1 MYAFEMASYA
11 KLHNVNSEESPTI
24 LMRNDTMND
33 YMRQEYQIFIILSLW
48 GDKTDEIQKENLVSQ

>member
-33 YMRQEYQIFIILSLW
+33 YMRQEYQVVIILSL
-48 GDKTDEIQKENLVSQ
+48 